1 MFPDAD
7 LTGRQVLVAEDE
19 AAIGLFLLD
28 ELAML
33 GLSVAGPFTRCAAA
47 LDWLAEHTPDL
58 ALLDVK
64 LGDGPC
70 MSLAQELRRRGV
82 SFAFFSGGGDDDE
95 RLRREFPG
103 VPWIGKPAPLEQI
116 VGALRQSVSLSGG

>member
-28 ELAML
+28 ELAAL
-33 GLSVAGPFTRCAAA
+33 GLTVAGPFTRCTAA
-47 LDWLAEHTPDL
+47 LDWLADHTPDL
-58 ALLDVK
+58 ALLDVT

-70 MSLAQELRRRGV
+70 TTLAQELQRRGV
-82 SFAFFSGGGDDDE
+82 SFAFFSGGGSNDE
-95 RLRREFPG
+95 PVRREFPG
-103 VPWIGKPAPLEQI
+103 MPWIGKPARLEQI
-116 VGALRQSVSLSGG
+116 VGALRQVAFRQRG